1 MENTQP
7 VSKPRKRRGKARN
20 VSPLTGYIPLNQLPI
35 GETLTRK
42 LIDEDI
48 LFSIV
53 VGSPGSRRGVRLV
66 SLESWEAYTN
76 SLAKEQHKPTKAES
90 ASAK

>member
-7 VSKPRKRRGKARN
+7 ISKPRKRRAKARN
-20 VSPLTGYIPLNQLPI
+20 VSPLTGYVPINQLPI

-42 LIDEDI
+42 LINEDV

-66 SLESWEAYTN
+66 SLESWEAYTK
-76 SLAKEQHKPTKAES
+76 SLAKEQHKPTKAEP
-90 ASAK
+90 AKAK